1 MFGFLGFILFFILLI
16 FLIGL
21 SLIGG
26 LLRALFGLGKR
37 APHKR
42 SYAYTSPDDEY
53 TSTSSAS
60 STTSASSSKKK
71 IFADDEGEYVEF
83 EEVK

>member
-1 MFGFLGFILFFILLI
+1 MFGFLGFILLFILLI

-26 LLRALFGLGKR
+26 LLRTLFGLGR
-37 APHKR
+37 RTPRKR
-42 SYAYTSPDDEY
+42 SYAYTSSDDEY
-53 TSTSSAS
+53 ASSSSAS
-60 STTSASSSKKK
+60 SASSASSNKKK